1 MDERFYPKV
10 EIILR
15 CNFALSLS
23 SLAWLELDGMTTKE
37 RGRGHGAAVHS
48 VVRSPICMSCST
60 KSKTVVIVS

>member
-37 RGRGHGAAVHS
+37 RGRGPGAAVRS
-48 VVRSPICMSCST
+48 VVRRHSRQPHLCVMQHEE
-60 KSKTVVIVS
+60 